1 MFRLVYV
8 FSFLVKALA
17 GTCALNSSTHCPLPP
32 WPATY
37 NLSQSSIVYQPWCGN
52 DRDPY
57 LCTGLLNSSAWW
69 ASEGRRDKYSVL
81 EAHWGLMSIDD
92 STSTQLWT
100 TTSFGGATPGVPST
114 FAAQKAMIDNCN
126 FVKSNGWVDRCFI
139 YDNMVVSLG
148 WYESHRAA
156 MLDSSKAFMFNI
168 MGNTNASLGLANY
181 TGLPFVEPLGTIIP
195 CWSLPNT
202 SAGFDQHKWCG
213 AMPSLRT
220 PCFFRG
226 DCNVT
231 SGDGEGVSFYWNYS
245 APGTIE
251 WRVADVRAFVRSGGE
266 GVDGLFT
273 DEMEMFPGD
282 GGDVYVRILGTTE
295 EDERAQQA
303 AGQTAHQAMIDGL
316 VADGKY
322 LWQAF
327 QAGNDIGSN
336 TNNNTV
342 GGVVFDVGHCTA
354 WMTQRCNT
362 DWVNERAI
370 TVQFDS
376 HNVNVSIASFLIV
389 RPAYAWIGYGAGY
402 YQPKWNDAF
411 LWDVGVPV
419 SECRNGSTPGTFERD
434 WTYGTATMDCNTYS
448 ASVPCNPADTSCG
461 EPPRPP
467 PPPPPSGNWA
477 IHNCTSCQTP
487 PAKPLAAEYTDL
499 TLNQCLSLCQENP
512 ACRYV
517 NWVEPAGNGECTLWG
532 DCGEMCL
539 TDHCWNWW
547 VTYENLDRT
556 RPLWNTT
563 ACDSLPEKPSF

>member
-1 MFRLVYV
+1 MFILLLCI
-8 FSFLVKALA
+8 FMLGIAATQQDS
-17 GTCALNSSTHCPLPP
+17 CALNRSTVCPLPP
-32 WPATY
+32 WKSTY

-52 DRDPY
+52 NDDPY
-57 LCTGLLNSSAWW
+57 LCLGLVDIPKWW
-69 ASEGRRDKYSVL
+69 AEPGNSDEGSWHP
-81 EAHWGLMSIDD
+81 AHWGLISIDWATSVRMWAG
-92 STSTQLWT
+92 ST
-100 TTSFGGATPGVPST
+100 FGGATPGNPLT
-114 FAAQKAMIDNCN
+114 FNAQAVMLADCAL
-126 FVKSNGWVDRCFI
+126 VKSSGWAERCFV
-139 YDNMVVSLG
+139 YDNMVNSLG
-148 WYESHRAA
+148 WYKSHRDK
-156 MLDSSKAFMFNI
+156 MLDPASWPLFNI
-168 MGNTNASLGLANY
+168 MQNTNTSQGLQNL
-181 TGLPFVEPLGTIIP
+181 TGTPYMEVDGGLVP
-195 CWSLPNT
+195 CWKQGL
-202 SAGFDQHKWCG
+202 DRVEVCG
-213 AMPSLRT
+213 PVADIRL
-220 PCFFRG
+220 PCFYRG
-226 DCNVT
+226 DCNST
-231 SGDGEGVSFYWNYS
+231 ADGSGFGYYWNYS
-245 APGTIE
+245 APGAME
-251 WRVADVRAFVRSGGE
+251 WRVADMLDFVRGD

-273 DEMEMFPGD
+273 DEIEMYPGD
-282 GGDVYVRILGTTE
+282 GGGGVVRIVGNTE
-295 EDERAQQA
+295 DDVRAQQA
-303 AGQTAHQAMIDGL
+303 AGQAVHQAMIDAL
-316 VADGKY
+316 VAEGKY
-322 LWQAF
+322 LWHAF
-327 QAGNDIGSN
+327 QAGNNIGSN
-336 TNNNTV
+336 TNNNTNGQ
-342 GGVVFDVGHCTA
+342 GGQHFDAEYCTN
-354 WMTQRCNT
+354 WMVERCNSE
-362 DWVNERAI
+362 WVNQRAI

-376 HNVNVSIASFLIV
+376 FNVNVSIASFLIV

-402 YQPKWNDAF
+402 LRPKWNDAF

-467 PPPPPSGNWA
+467 PPPPPSRNWA